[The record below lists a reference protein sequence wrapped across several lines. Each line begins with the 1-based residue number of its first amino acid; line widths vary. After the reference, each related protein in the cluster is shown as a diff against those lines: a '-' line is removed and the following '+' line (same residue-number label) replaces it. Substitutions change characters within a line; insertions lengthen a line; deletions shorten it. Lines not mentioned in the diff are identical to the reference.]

1 MCYHETCYQYET
13 IDRCDRTAADDAVD
27 RANEAPSPT
36 KYSPTAEPFPRM
48 RRRALLSTAAAVW
61 TAPLAGCPVPPWG
74 EIPETV
80 DGAEV
85 TLRREHTGEFES
97 EEPSPHDDA
106 VLIRAVDA
114 DPPRLTVRGR
124 LLDGS
129 RDCYRVDLIEATLDD
144 DRLLLRLTDEDDPDW
159 DGGPCPDI
167 AQPHP
172 YEVEITFPEA
182 PMPERVE
189 VRHGDET
196 VLDEEV

>member
-1 MCYHETCYQYET
+1 
-13 IDRCDRTAADDAVD
+13 
-27 RANEAPSPT
+27 
-36 KYSPTAEPFPRM
+36 M
-48 RRRALLSTAAAVW
+48 RRRALLSTAAAVS
-61 TAPLAGCPVPPWG
+61 TAPLAGCPVSPWG

-85 TLRREHTGEFES
+85 TLRREHTGEFEF

-129 RDCYRVDLIEATLDD
+129 RECYQVDLIEATLDD
-144 DRLLLRLTDEDDPDW
+144 DRLLLRLTTEDDPDW
-159 DGGPCPDI
+159 DGDPCSDI
-167 AQPHP
+167 GQTHP
-172 YEVEITFPEA
+172 YEVAVAFIEA
-182 PMPERVE
+182 SVPERVE